1 LALTFA
7 NKIEC
12 AEESCALANRE
23 QERIMKCFSRFAF
36 AVFLALIAATL
47 PRAAAA
53 ATLDDRVSARL
64 DALEKENA
72 ALRARV
78 IRLEAS
84 RAAKLEH
91 RPASAESNP
100 SLTSTLRQQNAEAL
114 GAGPNVMSGS
124 IARRPVDAE
133 PWKPRP
139 HFEVSGSLLYL
150 QPGAGDLEYG
160 TLITPLPLVTPTW
173 TNQALKPDFSPTF
186 RVGLRYMPTVADDI
200 QLGWTHLNA
209 TAYASVFA
217 APTQMVGPPYLI
229 GPESALYKNG
239 YGTVQSQYDAVNLDA
254 GHTFCTECPFQL
266 RVFGGVE
273 YARIGQNLSG
283 LFQSPDGTASNGYTT
298 NSVFNGAGPRV
309 GLKGQYALGD
319 LQFIGE
325 VAGAGL
331 IGTSQSHI
339 DFTTISPAAGLN
351 TQGLTSPN
359 TTQVIPSIDARLAT
373 AYTFPL
379 GGYGQFKIELGYQAA
394 VYFNAVSQ
402 YALTNVPTSL
412 TLPPVGIYLAT
423 EQHTQSNFTDQGP
436 YVTASWAF

>member
-1 LALTFA
+1 
-7 NKIEC
+7 
-12 AEESCALANRE
+12 
-23 QERIMKCFSRFAF
+23 MKSFSRLVF
-36 AVFLALIAATL
+36 AVCVALIAAAI
-47 PRAAAA
+47 PRSAMA
-53 ATLDDRVSARL
+53 ATPDELISARL

-78 IRLEAS
+78 IHLEAS
-84 RAAKLEH
+84 KAAKIDH
-91 RPASAESNP
+91 HPTSAESNP
-100 SLTSTLRQQNAEAL
+100 TLASTLRQQNAEAL
-114 GAGPNVMSGS
+114 GAAPNAMSGS
-124 IARRPVDAE
+124 VVRRAVDAE
-133 PWKPRP
+133 SWKPRP

-160 TLITPLPLVTPTW
+160 TLITPLPLVAPTW

-186 RVGLRYMPTVADDI
+186 RVGLRYMPTETDDI
-200 QLGWTHLNA
+200 QLNWTHLSA
-209 TAYASVFA
+209 TANASVFA

-229 GPESALYKNG
+229 GPESALYKDG
-239 YGTVQSQYDAVNLDA
+239 FGSVQSQYDAVNFDA
-254 GHTFCTECPFQL
+254 GHNFCAECSFQL

-273 YARIGQNLSG
+273 YARIGQNLTG
-283 LFQSPDGTASNGYTT
+283 LFQSPDGTASNGYTS
-298 NSVFNGAGPRV
+298 NSVFNGAGPRL
-309 GLKGQYALGD
+309 GLKGQYVLGD

-339 DFTTISPAAGLN
+339 NFTTISPAAGLN
-351 TQGLTSPN
+351 TQGLTSPSA
-359 TTQVIPSIDARLAT
+359 TQVIPSIDARLAT
-373 AYTFPL
+373 AYSFPL
-379 GGYGQFKIELGYQAA
+379 SGFGLFKIELGYQAA
-394 VYFNAVSQ
+394 VYFNAISQ